1 MSDQFKARLTDHFQ
15 KVDEARA
22 ASAERVQASEAQSQ
36 EFRTQFAQAVKSVIE
51 PSLNE
56 LRDMLLR
63 RICPAAVSTTP
74 PPNAPEAHDGYIGL
88 HCSNDIKHNSMV
100 ARDPM
105 FRVAFS
111 VQRGKV
117 QFYASSLLV
126 NGAPEESISLP
137 MTLED
142 LTTSNVEALLLDFIG
157 ACFPQ

>member
-1 MSDQFKARLTDHFQ
+1 MSDQFNARLTDHFH

-22 ASAERVQASEAQSQ
+22 ASAERAQVSEAQTQ
-36 EFRTQFAQAVKSVIE
+36 EFRTQFAQANKSVIE

-56 LRDMLLR
+56 LRDMLLKR
-63 RICPAAVSTTP
+63 LCPAAVSTTP
-74 PPNAPEAHDGYIGL
+74 PPNAPEARDGYIGL
-88 HCSNDIKHNSMV
+88 HCSNDIGHNSAV

-111 VQRGKV
+111 GQRGKV

-137 MTLED
+137 MTLEE
-142 LTTSNVEALLLDFIG
+142 LTTSKVEALLLDFIG